1 MDFSTM
7 SRKQLEQFA
16 EDYYQKYQNAQHNAE
31 LYLNQL
37 NRLKNDKYGKKSEKI
52 STIQPTLDLFD
63 EADELA
69 AADEYNEKR
78 INVKSHSRKPKINAM
93 NHLPEDIETEVI
105 EHDIED
111 KTCSKCGG
119 QLHLMNV
126 IERKELV
133 VIPRKVKLLI
143 HKIYEYGCRNCEKN
157 DDCGI
162 IKAPGPQLLF
172 DKSPVSIETVG
183 YLMDMK
189 YNLGVPLKRIESAM
203 KVEGIIFPRNTYAR
217 WMIETAKKYLM
228 VIYDH
233 LHKKLLDHDLIMADE
248 THYRIYGE
256 KGKKRLGKTYIWI
269 YRTGPYVKHPIILY
283 QYDGGRNGNIPKSFL
298 TEYSGYLLTDDYS
311 GYNKVTNVTRCLCH
325 AHSRRKYVENIKGK
339 GKNVHEDMP
348 EIKIVEM
355 YKKVFEADK
364 KLSEKYQDNYA
375 KIRELRNQD
384 LNENG
389 EDISVKAKLDDLYK
403 YLEKLYDEVMPG
415 SPLYQALS
423 YSISNKEWLY
433 NFLDDGRIPLTNNL
447 TELSVKPVI
456 NVRKSAIFFGSPDGA
471 RSSACI
477 LSLIQ
482 TAKENGISP
491 YRYICTV
498 LKYMVERKDDSGNIN
513 INEDEL
519 ESLMPW
525 NIKKAQVSKT

>member
-1 MDFSTM
+1 
-7 SRKQLEQFA
+7 
-16 EDYYQKYQNAQHNAE
+16 
-31 LYLNQL
+31 
-37 NRLKNDKYGKKSEKI
+37 
-52 STIQPTLDLFD
+52 
-63 EADELA
+63 
-69 AADEYNEKR
+69 
-78 INVKSHSRKPKINAM
+78 M

-133 VIPRKVKLLI
+133 VIPRKVKLRI

-203 KVEGIIFPRNTYAR
+203 KAEGIIFPRNTYAR

-325 AHSRRKYVENIKGK
+325 AHSR
-339 GKNVHEDMP
+339 
-348 EIKIVEM
+348 
-355 YKKVFEADK
+355 
-364 KLSEKYQDNYA
+364 KYQDNYA

-415 SPLYQALS
+415 SPLYKALS

-525 NIKKAQVSKT
+525 NIKKAQVSRT